1 MSKRQNCLTFSYR
14 INFIVDFALFH
25 SNKQLVAFIWILHCV
40 VYGQLPLNN
49 FDPYH
54 HPYYI
59 PYTSTFINQP
69 ATQINDKTEARGTG
83 ELGNQQNLRNFFG
96 NSFNSAISLK
106 IKQLE
111 ETTASLARQLKGMK
125 K

>member
-1 MSKRQNCLTFSYR
+1 
-14 INFIVDFALFH
+14 
-25 SNKQLVAFIWILHCV
+25 LVAFIWILHCAV

-69 ATQINDKTEARGTG
+69 AITQINDKMEARGTG

-96 NSFNSAISLK
+96 NSAISMK

-111 ETTASLARQLKGMK
+111 ETTASLERQLKGMK

>member
-1 MSKRQNCLTFSYR
+1 
-14 INFIVDFALFH
+14 
-25 SNKQLVAFIWILHCV
+25 LVAFIWILHCV

-49 FDPYH
+49 FDPYL

-96 NSFNSAISLK
+96 NSAISLK

>member
-1 MSKRQNCLTFSYR
+1 M
-14 INFIVDFALFH
+14 
-25 SNKQLVAFIWILHCV
+25 
-40 VYGQLPLNN
+40 
-49 FDPYH
+49 
-54 HPYYI
+54 
-59 PYTSTFINQP
+59 
-69 ATQINDKTEARGTG
+69 EARGTG

-96 NSFNSAISLK
+96 NSAISLK